1 MSIFRRKEQE
11 AHVEDNVKENNSAT
25 LGERIAEGRKRCG
38 YTQETFAEL
47 LDVTPQAVSKWENDV
62 SCPDIQLLPKISQ
75 ILGVT
80 VDELLTG
87 QKPPETDTPKAEKV
101 IDTSKL
107 KFIIR
112 VEKPEQKPVVVSFPF
127 TAAKRFAKMGNGI
140 AGVMG
145 NGTLS
150 GEQLDEIINLVENG
164 ATGEVFKVESN
175 DDTVVRFVIE

>member
-1 MSIFRRKEQE
+1 MSIFKRKEQE
-11 AHVEDNVKENNSAT
+11 LPVEENVKENNSAT

-62 SCPDIQLLPKISQ
+62 SCPDIQLLPKIAQ
-75 ILGVT
+75 ILGVS

-87 QKPPETDTPKAEKV
+87 RKATIAEQPEVQKTV
-101 IDTSKL
+101 DTSKL
-107 KFIIR
+107 KFVIR

-150 GEQLDEIINLVENG
+150 GEQLDEIISLVENG

>member
-1 MSIFRRKEQE
+1 MSIFKRKEQE
-11 AHVEDNVKENNSAT
+11 VPVEESVKEATSAT
-25 LGERIAEGRKRCG
+25 LGERIAEGRKKCG
-38 YTQETFAEL
+38 YTQEAFAEL

-75 ILGVT
+75 ILGVS

-87 QKPPETDTPKAEKV
+87 KKATISEQPEFQKTV
-101 IDTSKL
+101 DTSKL
-107 KFIIR
+107 KFVIR

-127 TAAKRFAKMGNGI
+127 TTAKRFAKIGNGI
-140 AGVMG
+140 SGITG
-145 NGTLS
+145 NGALS

>member
-1 MSIFRRKEQE
+1 MSIFKRKEQE
-11 AHVEDNVKENNSAT
+11 APVEENVKEINSVT
-25 LGERIAEGRKRCG
+25 LGERIAEGRKKCG
-38 YTQETFAEL
+38 YTQEAFAEL

-75 ILGVT
+75 ILGVS

-87 QKPPETDTPKAEKV
+87 RKPTVTELPKAEKV

-107 KFIIR
+107 KIVIR

>member
-1 MSIFRRKEQE
+1 MSIFKRKEQE
-11 AHVEDNVKENNSAT
+11 EKTLT
-25 LGERIAEGRKRCG
+25 LGERIAEGRKKCG
-38 YTQETFAEL
+38 YTQEAFAEL

-75 ILGVT
+75 ILGLS

-87 QKPPETDTPKAEKV
+87 RKSVSAEVPEVEKT

-107 KFIIR
+107 KFVIN
-112 VEKPEQKPVVVSFPF
+112 VEKPGQKPVVVSFPF
-127 TAAKRFAKMGNGI
+127 AAAKKFAKIGNGI
-140 AGVMG
+140 SGITG
-145 NGTLS
+145 NGVLNA
-150 GEQLDEIINLVENG
+150 EQLEEILELVENG

>member
-1 MSIFRRKEQE
+1 MSIFKRKEQQPP
-11 AHVEDNVKENNSAT
+11 VT
-25 LGERIAEGRKRCG
+25 LGGRIAEKRKLCG

-47 LDVTPQAVSKWENDV
+47 LDVTPQAVSKWENDI
-62 SCPDIQLLPKISQ
+62 SCPDIQLLPKVAE
-75 ILGVT
+75 ILGIT

-87 QKPPETDTPKAEKV
+87 KKVSVADEPQKSEKV
-101 IDTSKL
+101 TDTSKL

-127 TAAKRFAKMGNGI
+127 AAAKRFAKIGNGI
-140 AGVMG
+140 SGITG
-145 NGTLS
+145 NGALNS
-150 GEQLDEIINLVENG
+150 EQLEEIINLVENG

>member
-1 MSIFRRKEQE
+1 MSIFKKKEQE
-11 AHVEDNVKENNSAT
+11 ERTVT
-25 LGERIAEGRKRCG
+25 LGERIAEGRKKCC

-62 SCPDIQLLPKISQ
+62 SCPDIQLLPKIAQ
-75 ILGVT
+75 ILGMS

-87 QKPPETDTPKAEKV
+87 RKVTIAEQPEVQKTV
-101 IDTSKL
+101 DTSKL
-107 KFIIR
+107 KFVIR
-112 VEKPEQKPVVVSFPF
+112 VEKPDQKPVVVSFPF
-127 TAAKRFAKMGNGI
+127 TAAKRFAKIGNGI
-140 AGVMG
+140 SGVVG

-150 GEQLDEIINLVENG
+150 GEQLDEIIELVENG